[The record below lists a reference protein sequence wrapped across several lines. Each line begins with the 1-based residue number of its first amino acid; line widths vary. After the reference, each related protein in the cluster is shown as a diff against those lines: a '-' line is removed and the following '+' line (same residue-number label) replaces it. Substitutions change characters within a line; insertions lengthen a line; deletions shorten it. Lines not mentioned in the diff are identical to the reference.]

1 FPKKASSFNMKKNK
15 FKKKGREASYGGT
28 VLQRK
33 PARYFTADLS
43 EDAEGISHSKN
54 KGKFPNGKMNKNSKM
69 KGGGLQSGKKSRGK
83 AVKGTC
89 IEHQMLGG
97 SDDEMYASDGD
108 IVDVS
113 DMIEDVKKD
122 EEEEECATV
131 SMANTLNTWR
141 HTVEESDIKQE
152 NVGVTSIS
160 KKRPS
165 KNKKLNPKQN
175 FADSDGGEEKVVEW
189 STGRGSSR
197 LAQSDSSG
205 DEEKP
210 EQEDSESDFEEELHK
225 YDESSSHHVD
235 NVSIPSEMGEKDDE
249 EEEQE
254 EVAAFRAEMADLPL
268 AKVREIKEKLGLKLF
283 NKAYF
288 GTEANDDTKEQLKKR
303 AKDEEKEERRGQ
315 HRPKEISSKKPV
327 SVFRPL
333 YQDMKGKKRRDPRF
347 DSRAG
352 MFKERCFE
360 DNYSFLND
368 LRRQEREELVKQ
380 AADCDEQGDT
390 EMAEKIREAIRRMD
404 NRERTKAERKL
415 KEETFKEL
423 RQENIERM
431 MRGERPVFKTKA
443 KVRLMQMEKKF
454 AQLKRDNKLDN
465 YMKRKAKKEARK
477 EAKRKPDFEHK
488 YGYQE

>member
-1 FPKKASSFNMKKNK
+1 
-15 FKKKGREASYGGT
+15 
-28 VLQRK
+28 
-33 PARYFTADLS
+33 
-43 EDAEGISHSKN
+43 
-54 KGKFPNGKMNKNSKM
+54 MNYDRSPF
-69 KGGGLQSGKKSRGK
+69 
-83 AVKGTC
+83 
-89 IEHQMLGG
+89 
-97 SDDEMYASDGD
+97 
-108 IVDVS
+108 
-113 DMIEDVKKD
+113 
-122 EEEEECATV
+122 
-131 SMANTLNTWR
+131 
-141 HTVEESDIKQE
+141 
-152 NVGVTSIS
+152 GVIS
-160 KKRPS
+160 KS
-165 KNKKLNPKQN
+165 FL
-175 FADSDGGEEKVVEW
+175 F
-189 STGRGSSR
+189 STVKF
-197 LAQSDSSG
+197 QF
-205 DEEKP
+205 E
-210 EQEDSESDFEEELHK
+210 EQEDSESDFAEELHK
-225 YDESSSHHVD
+225 RDQNPSHHAD
-235 NVSIPSEMGEKDDE
+235 NVSVPPEMGEKNDE
-249 EEEQE
+249 EEERE
-254 EVAAFRAEMADLPL
+254 ELSFLLFYSEMADLPL

-288 GTEANDDTKEQLKKR
+288 GTEANDDTKEQLKKK
-303 AKDEEKEERRGQ
+303 AKDEEKEE

-333 YQDMKGKKRRDPRF
+333 YQDMKRKKRDPRF

-368 LRRQEREELVKQ
+368 LRRQEREVTAE
-380 AADCDEQGDT
+380 CDEQGDT
-390 EMAEKIREAIRRMD
+390 EMSKSKAIRRMD

-454 AQLKRDNKLDN
+454 AQLKKDNKLDN